1 MKDEY
6 KRIMACLECIQKK
19 VNFQSKVA
27 LVLGSGLGDYGDN
40 IDIRY
45 RVDYAEI
52 DNFPISTVEGHQG
65 RFLFGYIKDVPVV
78 VMQGRI
84 HYYEGYSMSDVVLP
98 IRLMHLMG
106 AEILM
111 LTNSSGGLN
120 PAFVPGDLMMITDQI
135 STFVP
140 SPLIGKNIDELGTRF
155 PDMTHIYDR
164 SLQQM
169 IRDVAKDM
177 NFSLKEGVYIQFT
190 GPNYESPAEVR
201 MARLL
206 GADAVAMSTACEAV
220 AAKHMGMR
228 ICGISCISNMAAGI
242 TGQPLSHEEV
252 KAAGERVAPVFSK
265 LVTESIVK
273 MGQC

>member
-19 VNFQSKVA
+19 VNFHPKVA

-120 PAFVPGDLMMITDQI
+120 PDFVPGDLMMITDQI

-177 NFSLKEGVYIQFT
+177 DFSLKEGVYIQFT
-190 GPNYESPAEVR
+190 GPNYESPAEVQ

>member
-6 KRIMACLECIQKK
+6 KRIMGCLECIQKK
-19 VNFQSKVA
+19 VNFQPKVA

-120 PAFVPGDLMMITDQI
+120 PDFVPGDLMMITDQI

-177 NFSLKEGVYIQFT
+177 DFSLKEGVYIQFT
-190 GPNYESPAEVR
+190 GPNYESPAEVQ

-220 AAKHMGMR
+220 AAKHMGMK

>member
-1 MKDEY
+1 M
-6 KRIMACLECIQKK
+6 
-19 VNFQSKVA
+19 
-27 LVLGSGLGDYGDN
+27 
-40 IDIRY
+40 
-45 RVDYAEI
+45 
-52 DNFPISTVEGHQG
+52 
-65 RFLFGYIKDVPVV
+65 FGYIKDVPVV

-98 IRLMHLMG
+98 VRLMHLMG

-120 PAFVPGDLMMITDQI
+120 PDFVPGDLMMITDQI

-155 PDMTHIYDR
+155 PDMTHIYDI

-169 IRDVAKDM
+169 IRDAAKDM
-177 NFSLKEGVYIQFT
+177 DFSLKEGVYIQFT

-252 KAAGERVAPVFSK
+252 KTAGERVAPIFSK
-265 LVTESIVK
+265 LVTESIIK

>member
-6 KRIMACLECIQKK
+6 KRIMACVECIQKK
-19 VNFQSKVA
+19 VNFHPKVA

-120 PAFVPGDLMMITDQI
+120 PDFVPGDLMMITDQI

-177 NFSLKEGVYIQFT
+177 DFSLKEGVYIQFT
-190 GPNYESPAEVR
+190 GPNYESPAEVQ

-228 ICGISCISNMAAGI
+228 ICGISCICNMAAGI

-252 KAAGERVAPVFSK
+252 KAAGERGAPVFSK

>member
-19 VNFQSKVA
+19 VNFQPKVA

-177 NFSLKEGVYIQFT
+177 DFSLKEGVYIQFT
-190 GPNYESPAEVR
+190 GPNYESPAEVQ

-220 AAKHMGMR
+220 AAKHMGMK

>member
-19 VNFQSKVA
+19 VNFQPKVA

-65 RFLFGYIKDVPVV
+65 CFLFGYIKDVPVV

-120 PAFVPGDLMMITDQI
+120 PDFVPGDLMMITDQI

-177 NFSLKEGVYIQFT
+177 EFSLKEGVYIQFT

-220 AAKHMGMR
+220 AAKHMGMK

>member
-6 KRIMACLECIQKK
+6 KRIMACVECIQKK
-19 VNFQSKVA
+19 VNFHPKVA

-120 PAFVPGDLMMITDQI
+120 PDFVPGDLMMITDQI

-140 SPLIGKNIDELGTRF
+140 SSLIGKNIDELGTRF

-177 NFSLKEGVYIQFT
+177 DFSLKEGVYIQFT

-220 AAKHMGMR
+220 AAKHMGMK

>member
-6 KRIMACLECIQKK
+6 KRIMACVECIQKK
-19 VNFQSKVA
+19 VNFHPKVA

-120 PAFVPGDLMMITDQI
+120 PDFVPGDLMMITDQI

-169 IRDVAKDM
+169 IRDVAKDID
-177 NFSLKEGVYIQFT
+177 FSLKEGVYIQFT

>member
-6 KRIMACLECIQKK
+6 KRIMGCLECIQKK
-19 VNFQSKVA
+19 VNFQPKVA

-98 IRLMHLMG
+98 VRLMHLMG

-120 PAFVPGDLMMITDQI
+120 PDFVPGDLMMITDQI

-155 PDMTHIYDR
+155 PDMTHIYDI

-169 IRDVAKDM
+169 IRDAAKDM
-177 NFSLKEGVYIQFT
+177 DFSLKEGVYIQFT

-228 ICGISCISNMAAGI
+228 ICGISCISNVAAGI

-252 KAAGERVAPVFSK
+252 KTAGERVAPIFSK
-265 LVTESIVK
+265 LVTESIIK

>member
-19 VNFQSKVA
+19 VNFQPKVA

-120 PAFVPGDLMMITDQI
+120 PDFVPGDLMMITDQI

-177 NFSLKEGVYIQFT
+177 DFSLKEGVYIQFT
-190 GPNYESPAEVR
+190 GPNYESPAEVQ

>member
-6 KRIMACLECIQKK
+6 KRIMACLACIQKK
-19 VNFQSKVA
+19 VNFHPKVA

-120 PAFVPGDLMMITDQI
+120 PDFVPGDLMMITDQI

-177 NFSLKEGVYIQFT
+177 DFSLKEGVYIQFT

-220 AAKHMGMR
+220 AAKHMGMK

>member
-6 KRIMACLECIQKK
+6 KRIMACVECIQKK
-19 VNFQSKVA
+19 VNFHPKVA

-120 PAFVPGDLMMITDQI
+120 PDFVPGDLMMITDQI

-155 PDMTHIYDR
+155 PDMTHIYDI

-169 IRDVAKDM
+169 IRDAAKDM
-177 NFSLKEGVYIQFT
+177 DFSLKEGVYIQFT

-252 KAAGERVAPVFSK
+252 KTAGERVAPIFSK
-265 LVTESIVK
+265 LVTESIIK

>member
-6 KRIMACLECIQKK
+6 KRIMGCLECIQKK
-19 VNFQSKVA
+19 VNFHPKVA

-120 PAFVPGDLMMITDQI
+120 PDFVPGDLMMITDQI

-177 NFSLKEGVYIQFT
+177 DFSLKEGVYIQFT

>member
-6 KRIMACLECIQKK
+6 KRIMACLACIQKK
-19 VNFQSKVA
+19 VNFHPKVA

-120 PAFVPGDLMMITDQI
+120 PDFVPGDLMMITDQI

-177 NFSLKEGVYIQFT
+177 DFSLKEGVYIQFT

>member
-6 KRIMACLECIQKK
+6 KRIMACVECIQKK
-19 VNFQSKVA
+19 VNFQPKVA

-177 NFSLKEGVYIQFT
+177 DFSLKEGVYIQFT
-190 GPNYESPAEVR
+190 GPNYESPAEVQ

>member
-19 VNFQSKVA
+19 VNFHPKVA

-177 NFSLKEGVYIQFT
+177 DFSLKEGVYIQFT
-190 GPNYESPAEVR
+190 GPNYESPAEVQ

>member
-6 KRIMACLECIQKK
+6 KRIMGCLECIQKK
-19 VNFQSKVA
+19 VNFQPKVA

-120 PAFVPGDLMMITDQI
+120 PDFVPGDLMMITDQI

-155 PDMTHIYDR
+155 PDMTHIYDI

-169 IRDVAKDM
+169 IRDAAKDM
-177 NFSLKEGVYIQFT
+177 DFSLKEGVYIQFT

-252 KAAGERVAPVFSK
+252 KTAGERVAPIFSK
-265 LVTESIVK
+265 LVTESIIK

>member
-6 KRIMACLECIQKK
+6 KRIMACVECIQKK
-19 VNFQSKVA
+19 VNFQPKVA

-120 PAFVPGDLMMITDQI
+120 PDFVPGDLMMITDQI

-177 NFSLKEGVYIQFT
+177 DFSLKEGVYIQFT
-190 GPNYESPAEVR
+190 GPNYESPAEVQ

-220 AAKHMGMR
+220 AAKHMGMK

>member
-19 VNFQSKVA
+19 VNFHPKVA

-177 NFSLKEGVYIQFT
+177 DFSLKEGVYIQFT

-220 AAKHMGMR
+220 AAKHMGMK

>member
-6 KRIMACLECIQKK
+6 KRIMGCLECIQKK
-19 VNFQSKVA
+19 VNFQPKVA

-177 NFSLKEGVYIQFT
+177 DFSLKEGVYIQFT

>member
-19 VNFQSKVA
+19 VNFQPKVA

-169 IRDVAKDM
+169 IRDVAKDID
-177 NFSLKEGVYIQFT
+177 FSLKEGVYIQFT
-190 GPNYESPAEVR
+190 GPNYESPAEVQ

>member
-6 KRIMACLECIQKK
+6 KRIMACVECIQKK
-19 VNFQSKVA
+19 VNFHPKVA

-120 PAFVPGDLMMITDQI
+120 PDFVPGDLMMITDQI

-140 SPLIGKNIDELGTRF
+140 SPLIGKNIDELGHVF
-155 PDMTHIYDR
+155 
-164 SLQQM
+164 
-169 IRDVAKDM
+169 
-177 NFSLKEGVYIQFT
+177 
-190 GPNYESPAEVR
+190 
-201 MARLL
+201 
-206 GADAVAMSTACEAV
+206 
-220 AAKHMGMR
+220 R
-228 ICGISCISNMAAGI
+228 I
-242 TGQPLSHEEV
+242 
-252 KAAGERVAPVFSK
+252 
-265 LVTESIVK
+265 
-273 MGQC
+273 

>member
-6 KRIMACLECIQKK
+6 KRIMACVECIQKK
-19 VNFQSKVA
+19 VNFHPKVA

-177 NFSLKEGVYIQFT
+177 DFSLKEGVYIQFT

-220 AAKHMGMR
+220 AAKHMGMK

-252 KAAGERVAPVFSK
+252 KAAGERVASVFSK

>member
-6 KRIMACLECIQKK
+6 KRIMACVECIQKK
-19 VNFQSKVA
+19 VNFQPKVA

-98 IRLMHLMG
+98 VRLMHLMG

-120 PAFVPGDLMMITDQI
+120 PDFVPGDLMMITDQI

-177 NFSLKEGVYIQFT
+177 DFSLKEGVYIQFT

-220 AAKHMGMR
+220 AAKHMGMK

>member
-40 IDIRY
+40 IDILY

-177 NFSLKEGVYIQFT
+177 DFSLKEGVYIQFT

>member
-19 VNFQSKVA
+19 VNFQPKVA

-111 LTNSSGGLN
+111 LTHSSGGLN
-120 PAFVPGDLMMITDQI
+120 PDFVPGDLMMITDQI

-177 NFSLKEGVYIQFT
+177 DFSLKEGVYIQFT

>member
-120 PAFVPGDLMMITDQI
+120 PDFVPGDLMMITDQI

-140 SPLIGKNIDELGTRF
+140 SPLIGKNNDELGTRF

-164 SLQQM
+164 SLQKM
-169 IRDVAKDM
+169 IRDAAKDM
-177 NFSLKEGVYIQFT
+177 DFSLKEGIYIQFT

-220 AAKHMGMR
+220 AAKHMGMK

-252 KAAGERVAPVFSK
+252 KAAGERVAPIFSK
-265 LVTESIVK
+265 LVT
-273 MGQC
+273 

>member
-6 KRIMACLECIQKK
+6 KRIMACVECIQKK
-19 VNFQSKVA
+19 VNFHPKVA

-120 PAFVPGDLMMITDQI
+120 PDFVPGDLMMITDQI

-155 PDMTHIYDR
+155 PDMSHVYDEE
-164 SLQQM
+164 LQEK
-169 IRDVAKDM
+169 IRIAAKENDID
-177 NFSLKEGVYIQFT
+177 LREGVYIQFT
-190 GPNYESPAEVR
+190 GPSFESPAEIR
-201 MARLL
+201 MASVL
-206 GADAVAMSTACEAV
+206 GADAVGMSTVVEAI
-220 AAKHMGMR
+220 AANHCGMR
-228 ICGISCISNMAAGI
+228 ICGVSCVCNLAAGI
-242 TGQPLSHEEV
+242 SPTPLTHDEV
-252 KAAGERVAPVFSK
+252 QQAANDAAPKFKK
-265 LVTESIVK
+265 LLTESVK
-273 MGQC
+273 KFV

>member
-6 KRIMACLECIQKK
+6 KRIMACVECIQKK
-19 VNFQSKVA
+19 VNFHPKVA

-120 PAFVPGDLMMITDQI
+120 PDFVPGDLMMITDQI

-190 GPNYESPAEVR
+190 GPNYESPAEVQ

>member
-6 KRIMACLECIQKK
+6 KRIMACVECIQKK
-19 VNFQSKVA
+19 VNFHPKVA

-177 NFSLKEGVYIQFT
+177 DFSLKEGVYIQFT
-190 GPNYESPAEVR
+190 GPNYESPAEVQ

>member
-19 VNFQSKVA
+19 VNFQPKVA

-120 PAFVPGDLMMITDQI
+120 PDFVPGDLMMITDQI

-140 SPLIGKNIDELGTRF
+140 SPLIGKNNDELGTRF

-164 SLQQM
+164 SLQKM
-169 IRDVAKDM
+169 IRDAAKDM
-177 NFSLKEGVYIQFT
+177 DFSLKEGIYIQFT

-220 AAKHMGMR
+220 AAKHMGMK

-252 KAAGERVAPVFSK
+252 KAAGERVAPIFSK

>member
-120 PAFVPGDLMMITDQI
+120 PDFVPGDLMMITDQI

-177 NFSLKEGVYIQFT
+177 DFSLKEGVYIQFT
-190 GPNYESPAEVR
+190 GPNYESPAEVQ

>member
-6 KRIMACLECIQKK
+6 KRIMACVECIQKK
-19 VNFQSKVA
+19 VNFHPKVA

-98 IRLMHLMG
+98 VRLMHLMG

-120 PAFVPGDLMMITDQI
+120 PDFVPGDLMMITDQI

-177 NFSLKEGVYIQFT
+177 DFSLKEGVYIQFT
-190 GPNYESPAEVR
+190 GPNYESPAEVQ

>member
-120 PAFVPGDLMMITDQI
+120 PDFVPGDLMMITDQI

-190 GPNYESPAEVR
+190 GPNYESPAEVQ

>member
-19 VNFQSKVA
+19 VNFQPKVA

-120 PAFVPGDLMMITDQI
+120 PDFVPGDLMMITDQI

-177 NFSLKEGVYIQFT
+177 DFSLKEGVYIQFT

-220 AAKHMGMR
+220 AAKHMGMK

>member
-6 KRIMACLECIQKK
+6 KRIMACVECIQKK
-19 VNFQSKVA
+19 VNFHPKVA

-120 PAFVPGDLMMITDQI
+120 PDFVPGDLMMITDQI

-177 NFSLKEGVYIQFT
+177 DFSLKEGVYIQFT
-190 GPNYESPAEVR
+190 GPNYESPAEVQ

>member
-6 KRIMACLECIQKK
+6 KRIMACVECIQKK
-19 VNFQSKVA
+19 VNFQPKVA

-120 PAFVPGDLMMITDQI
+120 PDFVPGDLMMITDQI

-155 PDMTHIYDR
+155 PDMTHIYDI

-169 IRDVAKDM
+169 IRDAAKDM
-177 NFSLKEGVYIQFT
+177 DFSLKEGVYIQFT

-252 KAAGERVAPVFSK
+252 KTAGERVAPIFSK
-265 LVTESIVK
+265 LVTESIIK